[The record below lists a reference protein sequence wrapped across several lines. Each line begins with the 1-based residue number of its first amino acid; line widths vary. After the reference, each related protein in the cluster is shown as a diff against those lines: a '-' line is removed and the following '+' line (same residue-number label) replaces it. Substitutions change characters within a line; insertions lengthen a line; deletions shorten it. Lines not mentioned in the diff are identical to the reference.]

1 MKLVTD
7 LVAPPLAP
15 KQILVKIRAVPINFI
30 DVTYPLGGF
39 PIGLPLPCVNGFE
52 GAGTVVDVGKDVDKN
67 LVGKNVAVWFD
78 YTINSGT
85 W

>member
-7 LVAPPLAP
+7 LLAPPLGP
-15 KQILVKIRAVPINFI
+15 KQILVKIKAVPINAI
-30 DVTYPLGGF
+30 DVMYPQGAFPLGH
-39 PIGLPLPCVNGFE
+39 PVPCVNGFE
-52 GAGTVVDVGKDVDKN
+52 GAGTVADVGKDVNKN

-78 YTINSGT
+78 STINSGT